1 MRDVTPPNAGN
12 KNDSSK
18 FRDPIVELYHFVVNF
33 LKHPIK
39 NIAHLPM
46 DWSWTRILG
55 LLMAVSM
62 LSGVLSGLIPPNFY
76 RILGGLLVAP
86 FMAFFLT
93 SLMAV
98 FIYYYFQIFEKRTLD
113 FKQIYILILFA
124 DIPFFLF
131 QVASEILPPIT
142 LVGFAFTALLLA
154 VGLTENFQLEKQKSL
169 RLIGGLF
176 LVVFLIW
183 LWNLIEVR
191 RLG

>member
-1 MRDVTPPNAGN
+1 
-12 KNDSSK
+12 
-18 FRDPIVELYHFVVNF
+18 
-33 LKHPIK
+33 
-39 NIAHLPM
+39 
-46 DWSWTRILG
+46 
-55 LLMAVSM
+55 
-62 LSGVLSGLIPPNFY
+62 
-76 RILGGLLVAP
+76 VAP